1 MVKKTV
7 TYTDYNGVERTE
19 DAYFNLNELELVEM
33 STELPDELTDAIS
46 DNKNAEEVAGKVLQK
61 LGQKGIIE
69 FVKNL
74 MIKSYGV
81 KSEDGR
87 SFIKNE
93 KLVEEFKCSALFS
106 EIVMELL
113 TDDNAAEFI
122 NAIIPANVADKI
134 AESNAAATVGML
146 PN

>member
-19 DAYFNLNELELVEM
+19 DAYFNLNELELAEIAV
-33 STELPDELTDAIS
+33 ELPDELS
-46 DNKNAEEVAGKVLQK
+46 DSIFDNTNEEEVGEVIQNLGKK
-61 LGQKGIIE
+61 EIIE
-69 FVKNL
+69 FVKKL

-87 SFIKNE
+87 CFIKNE
-93 KLVEEFKCSALFS
+93 KLVEEFKYSALFS
-106 EIVMELL
+106 AIVMELL

-122 NAIIPANVADKI
+122 NAIVPANVADKI
-134 AESNAAATVGML
+134 AESNATATAGML

>member
-19 DAYFNLNELELVEM
+19 DAYFNLNELELAEIAV
-33 STELPDELTDAIS
+33 ELPDELS
-46 DNKNAEEVAGKVLQK
+46 DSIFDNTNEEEVGEVIQNLGKK
-61 LGQKGIIE
+61 EIIE
-69 FVKNL
+69 FVKKL

-87 SFIKNE
+87 CFIKNE
-93 KLVEEFKCSALFS
+93 KLVEEFKYSALFS
-106 EIVMELL
+106 AIVMELL
-113 TDDNAAEFI
+113 TDDNASEFI

>member
-19 DAYFNLNELELVEM
+19 DAYFNLNELELAEIAV
-33 STELPDELTDAIS
+33 ELPDELS
-46 DNKNAEEVAGKVLQK
+46 DSIFDNTNEEEVGEVIQNLGKK
-61 LGQKGIIE
+61 EIIE
-69 FVKNL
+69 FVKKL

-87 SFIKNE
+87 CFIKNE
-93 KLVEEFKCSALFS
+93 KLVEEFKYSALFS
-106 EIVMELL
+106 AIVMELL
-113 TDDNAAEFI
+113 TDDNASEFI

-134 AESNAAATVGML
+134 AESNATATVGML

>member
-19 DAYFNLNELELVEM
+19 DAYFNLNELELAEIAV
-33 STELPDELTDAIS
+33 ELPDELS
-46 DNKNAEEVAGKVLQK
+46 DSIFDNTNEEEVGEVIQNLGKK
-61 LGQKGIIE
+61 EIIE
-69 FVKNL
+69 FVKKL

-87 SFIKNE
+87 CFIKNE
-93 KLVEEFKCSALFS
+93 KLVEEFKYSALFS
-106 EIVMELL
+106 AIVMELL

-122 NAIIPANVADKI
+122 NAIVPANVADKI
-134 AESNAAATVGML
+134 AESNAAATAGML

>member
-19 DAYFNLNELELVEM
+19 DAYFNLNELELAEIAV
-33 STELPDELTDAIS
+33 ELPDELS
-46 DNKNAEEVAGKVLQK
+46 DSIFDNTNEEEVGEVIQNLGK
-61 LGQKGIIE
+61 KGIIE
-69 FVKNL
+69 FVKKL

-87 SFIKNE
+87 CFIKNE
-93 KLVEEFKCSALFS
+93 KLVEEFKYSALFS
-106 EIVMELL
+106 AIVMELL

-122 NAIIPANVADKI
+122 NAIVPANVADKI
-134 AESNAAATVGML
+134 AESNATATVGML

>member
-74 MIKSYGV
+74 LIKSYGV

>member
-19 DAYFNLNELELVEM
+19 DAYFNLNELELAEIAV
-33 STELPDELTDAIS
+33 ELPDELS
-46 DNKNAEEVAGKVLQK
+46 DPIFDNTNEEEVGEVIQNLGKK
-61 LGQKGIIE
+61 EIIE
-69 FVKNL
+69 FVKKL

-87 SFIKNE
+87 CFIKNE
-93 KLVEEFKCSALFS
+93 KLVEEFKYSALFS
-106 EIVMELL
+106 AIVMELL

-122 NAIIPANVADKI
+122 NAIVPANVADKI
-134 AESNAAATVGML
+134 AESNATATVGML

>member
-19 DAYFNLNELELVEM
+19 DAYFNLNELELAEIAV
-33 STELPDELTDAIS
+33 ELPDVLS
-46 DNKNAEEVAGKVLQK
+46 DSIFDNTNEEEVGEVIQNLGKK
-61 LGQKGIIE
+61 EIIE
-69 FVKNL
+69 FVKKL

-87 SFIKNE
+87 CFIKNE
-93 KLVEEFKCSALFS
+93 KVVEEFKYSALFS
-106 EIVMELL
+106 AIVMELL
-113 TDDNAAEFI
+113 TDDNASEFI

-134 AESNAAATVGML
+134 AESNATATVGML

>member
-33 STELPDELTDAIS
+33 STELPDQLTDAIS
-46 DNKNAEEVAGKVLQK
+46 GNKNAEEVAGKVLQK

-113 TDDNAAEFI
+113 TDDNASEFI

>member
-19 DAYFNLNELELVEM
+19 DAYFNLNELELAEIAV
-33 STELPDELTDAIS
+33 ELPDELS
-46 DNKNAEEVAGKVLQK
+46 DSIFDNTNEEEVGEVIQNLGKK
-61 LGQKGIIE
+61 EIIE
-69 FVKNL
+69 FVKKL

-87 SFIKNE
+87 CFIKNE
-93 KLVEEFKCSALFS
+93 KVVEEFKYSALFS
-106 EIVMELL
+106 AIVMELL
-113 TDDNAAEFI
+113 TDDNASEFI

-134 AESNAAATVGML
+134 AESNATETVGML